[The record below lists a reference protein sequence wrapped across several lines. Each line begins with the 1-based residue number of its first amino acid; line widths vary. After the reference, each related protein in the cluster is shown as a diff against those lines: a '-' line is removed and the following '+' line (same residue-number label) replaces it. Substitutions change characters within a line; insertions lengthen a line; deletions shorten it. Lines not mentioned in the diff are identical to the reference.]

1 MSRQFRF
8 APDPGGGSAD
18 DVWFKPVVSVKATL
32 QPGAG
37 RARKA
42 RRAPLGW
49 QPIPCL
55 SQQRLGGRWK
65 ASPNFTRAARP
76 ERGEG
81 DSQEEGEPS
90 GSLSSCAQCG
100 RGGRIPARD
109 ARAPRPPCPGGSPAA
124 RSGTSTHFGKWAHL
138 ALPGEKNRA
147 DLSACPKIKA
157 YSESSGAPDSS
168 SEETSSSSSLLVR
181 AIEITLTSSP
191 VRITITP

>member
-8 APDPGGGSAD
+8 APDPGGGSAG
-18 DVWFKPVVSVKATL
+18 DVRLMFVVYTKATL

-42 RRAPLGW
+42 RHAPLGW

-90 GSLSSCAQCG
+90 GSLSSCA
-100 RGGRIPARD
+100 
-109 ARAPRPPCPGGSPAA
+109 PAA
-124 RSGTSTHFGKWAHL
+124 RSGTSTHFGSGH
-138 ALPGEKNRA
+138 ALVRRPTQGRKRKGYHPSHIYPYPRTVTICVG
-147 DLSACPKIKA
+147 SA
-157 YSESSGAPDSS
+157 GSS
-168 SEETSSSSSLLVR
+168 SILIRRRRIFTSTIL
-181 AIEITLTSSP
+181 SSP
-191 VRITITP
+191 T